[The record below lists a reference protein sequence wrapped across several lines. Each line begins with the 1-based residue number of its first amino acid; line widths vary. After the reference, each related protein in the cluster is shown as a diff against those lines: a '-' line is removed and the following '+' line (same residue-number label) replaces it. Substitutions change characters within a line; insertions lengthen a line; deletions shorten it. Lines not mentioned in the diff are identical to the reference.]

1 MLRNALIVLAVLT
14 PLAIAANWWQDRADH
29 VITFATDPAAFAGAG
44 GSTGGPDGPIV
55 LPALPKLAR
64 SAIGSQQLDGFIGQP
79 LLAVR
84 QALGLD
90 ADAVAGSAERG
101 WVVVF
106 YAAVA
111 IEPPAEGQWPVAHV
125 RLEVGKA
132 AHPDQGTVTGVQL
145 LGTLGS
151 TVGLRL

>member
-1 MLRNALIVLAVLT
+1 
-14 PLAIAANWWQDRADH
+14 
-29 VITFATDPAAFAGAG
+29 
-44 GSTGGPDGPIV
+44 V